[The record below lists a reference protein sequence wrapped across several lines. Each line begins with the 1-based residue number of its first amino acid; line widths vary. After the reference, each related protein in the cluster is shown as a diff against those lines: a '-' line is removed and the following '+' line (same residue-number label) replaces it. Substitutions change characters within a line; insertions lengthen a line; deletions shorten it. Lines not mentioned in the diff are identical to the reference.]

1 MWQCEEKLK
10 CSITLINTRELSV
23 RVKFTDMHVETDE
36 CVCCPQLSVG
46 VFPLICAASEVLP
59 KPENGKS

>member
-1 MWQCEEKLK
+1 M
-10 CSITLINTRELSV
+10 
-23 RVKFTDMHVETDE
+23 ETDE

-46 VFPLICAASEVLP
+46 VFPLVCAASEVLP